1 MISKH
6 YEMRRLQMIAKYS
19 VGQEVLDVGYAALP
33 NPYLNSFHTVGYDRM
48 ETPVGGKYDEHV
60 TGDID
65 DIQFH
70 LENRQ
75 FDTIICGE
83 LIEHLE
89 NPYQF
94 LRDVGPLLSPNGRLI
109 ITTPNPFG
117 FPVFFAELFRM
128 KSFYYAK
135 DHTYYFLPR
144 WVNRLLYKTGYKLRL
159 IKGVGLWLPMLVF
172 PFAPV
177 ILSYQVLYV
186 ADIKRSS

>member
-48 ETPVGGKYDEHV
+48 ETPVRGKYDEHV
-60 TGDID
+60 TGDVD

-94 LRDVGPLLSPNGRLI
+94 LRDVRPLLSPNGRLI
-109 ITTPNPFG
+109 AFVST
-117 FPVFFAELFRM
+117 R
-128 KSFYYAK
+128 
-135 DHTYYFLPR
+135 
-144 WVNRLLYKTGYKLRL
+144 
-159 IKGVGLWLPMLVF
+159 
-172 PFAPV
+172 
-177 ILSYQVLYV
+177 
-186 ADIKRSS
+186 